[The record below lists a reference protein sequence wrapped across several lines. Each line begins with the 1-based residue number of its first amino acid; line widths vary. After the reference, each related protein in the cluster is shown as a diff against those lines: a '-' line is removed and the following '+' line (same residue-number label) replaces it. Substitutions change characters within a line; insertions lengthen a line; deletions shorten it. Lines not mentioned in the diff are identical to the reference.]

1 MKHILEGALEVLEY
15 LVPLYFLLPAV
26 PATLNSDMVESSK
39 TNDMRKNYE
48 CIFCVALCSVTC
60 VAAC

>member
-1 MKHILEGALEVLEY
+1 MLEY